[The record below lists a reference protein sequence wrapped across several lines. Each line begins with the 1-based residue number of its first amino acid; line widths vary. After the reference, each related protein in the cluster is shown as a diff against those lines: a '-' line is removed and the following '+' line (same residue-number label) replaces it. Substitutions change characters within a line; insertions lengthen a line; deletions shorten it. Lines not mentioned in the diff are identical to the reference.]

1 VIVDW
6 LGRRSEILE
15 IRDALET
22 SMQRLRMLYQDERIA
37 VGMKMS
43 RMVPT
48 KISRVE
54 SAIGILTMLF
64 SHPGSM
70 VRRSKLHR
78 RPPLGHAAR
87 SGRSP
92 RVMRRNHPKVKKR
105 IFALASGWGPNPVRE
120 FYEKLEK
127 DPAWTV
133 RTIECGHD
141 AMLDEPEEVV
151 NILREAA
158 EITLTKF

>member
-1 VIVDW
+1 MLQEVAEVLSYDTATS
-6 LGRRSEILE
+6 RSA
-15 IRDALET
+15 RSSST
-22 SMQRLRMLYQDERIA
+22 SSELRMKPDSLADCIFH
-37 VGMKMS
+37 S
-43 RMVPT
+43 RGV
-48 KISRVE
+48 R
-54 SAIGILTMLF
+54 MLRCKPVLDRGDDY
-64 SHPGSM
+64 SGGLAQ
-70 VRRSKLHR
+70 R
-78 RPPLGHAAR
+78 AAE
-87 SGRSP
+87 